1 MTVIATYWLRIFCSR
16 AVVLEYSLVDCEEEK
31 AWHSWHVQL
40 HVWGLAHAGLAESS
54 LTVTCRTITCHV
66 TILKLLRLLS
76 NTHLSAAPTCVIDTD
91 KPLVTGYLTGERWD
105 SDVLNPAVNHL
116 P

>member
-1 MTVIATYWLRIFCSR
+1 MFAMPMYECHGTVD
-16 AVVLEYSLVDCEEEK
+16 VLKTEPLF
-31 AWHSWHVQL
+31 
-40 HVWGLAHAGLAESS
+40 AGLVAQSCPS
-54 LTVTCRTITCHV
+54 LST